1 MSLSKGERESEKNLM
16 QPPQRLKGM
25 EDRGPEAAN
34 VLAESGDVLASFLSS
49 YGYRRVEVPILEETE
64 LFLRKSGGE
73 LASRMY
79 TFTAPSGHRISLRPE
94 FTSPVVRAYL
104 EGLDTGPV
112 PLRWQYQ
119 GPVFRYEAEDASG
132 HRQFT
137 QVGAELIGASGP
149 WADAEVLALA
159 AGGLS
164 RLGVKGHRLV
174 VGHLG
179 FIAALLDSL
188 GLSDRARLFLLSS
201 IAALRENGSGGDQ
214 VLGRARS
221 LGLFPADGEEHEAML
236 VPTNEEAL
244 ALLERSGQNDAA
256 LALGVRSPEE
266 VRERYFRKLRLSE
279 DPGRFG
285 EALELV
291 TRIAQVSGTPEDAV
305 HRARKLV
312 KPGPVQRELDD
323 LVATLEA
330 LSSYDLGIPVTVDFG
345 LARGIAYYTGV
356 VFELEHTSI
365 AGGPT
370 LGGGGRY
377 DGLVQALGGPRDTPA
392 MGFAWTLERAV
403 EARVADRRG
412 GSPKERAPA
421 LLLVRAQEAAAGGAA
436 VREAER
442 LRAQGGVVELEV
454 SSRSL
459 KESIGYARER
469 GIQRILTVSTNGEV
483 KENNVPERP
492 GRSSARRT

>member
-1 MSLSKGERESEKNLM
+1 M
-16 QPPQRLKGM
+16 QPPERLKGM
-25 EDRGPEAAN
+25 EDRGPEAAT
-34 VLAESGDVLASFLSS
+34 VLAGSGDVLASFLSS
-49 YGYRRVEVPILEETE
+49 YGYRRVDVPILEETE

-79 TFTAPSGHRISLRPE
+79 TFTAPSGHRVSLRPE

-104 EGLDTGPV
+104 EGLDTGPL

-119 GPVFRYEAEDASG
+119 GPVFRYEPGDAIDR
-132 HRQFT
+132 RQFT
-137 QVGAELIGASGP
+137 QVGAEFIGALGP
-149 WADAEVLALA
+149 LADAEVLALA

-174 VGHLG
+174 IGHLG

-188 GLSDRARLFLLSS
+188 SISDRARLFLLANVS
-201 IAALRENGSGGDQ
+201 ALKETGPGSAQ
-214 VLGRARS
+214 VLEGARA
-221 LGLFPADGEEHEAML
+221 LGLLPADGEEQEPASG
-236 VPTNEEAL
+236 VASEETL
-244 ALLERSGQNDAA
+244 ALLERSAQNDAA
-256 LALGVRSPEE
+256 QAFGVRSPEE

-279 DPGRFG
+279 NPSRFG

-291 TRIAQVSGTPEDAV
+291 TRVAQVSGAPEDAV
-305 HRARKLV
+305 AKARKLV
-312 KPGPVQRELDD
+312 KPGPVQRELDG

-356 VFELEHTSI
+356 VFELEHSSI
-365 AGGPT
+365 AGSPS

-377 DGLVQALGGPRDTPA
+377 DGLVQALGGPKDTPA
-392 MGFAWTLERAV
+392 MGFAWTLERAL
-403 EARVADRRG
+403 EARAAGSRS
-412 GSPKERAPA
+412 GSPKERAP
-421 LLLVRAQEAAAGGAA
+421 LLLLLRAQGPSGQGAA

-442 LRAQGGVVELEV
+442 LRAQGDVVELEV

-459 KESIGYARER
+459 KESISYARQR
-469 GIQRILTVSTNGEV
+469 GIQRVISVSSSGEV
-483 KENNVPERP
+483 KENDVSERP
-492 GRSSARRT
+492 GRSSARYS